1 MASIQLRGGRWQ
13 LRVKHRLLPSAFF
26 HTFDTEAAA
35 REYGAQLEALLVRG
49 IVPLELAEAQK
60 RGSNPLLG
68 TVIAQYKTLANVAP
82 SDRATLDL
90 IGRANAHIRV
100 QAVNAA
106 WADLWVAG
114 MRAGQKLA
122 PGTIRK
128 RVECLAR
135 ALDWY
140 WRRAGEVVANPLRN
154 MPRGYASATA
164 DEVHA
169 AKSAGRT
176 VPRDTQRNRRLDD
189 AELARIRAALAGT
202 KAPGKQRALPSDAGF
217 ALLFELILGTG
228 LRLSEAYSLRV
239 DQVDLARWVL
249 NVEGSKGH
257 RGAARPRMV
266 PLVRRLRVPLQ
277 AWCRDRV
284 GRVFDF
290 WDGTPADKPRCTMR
304 LSARF
309 ATLFAYA
316 GVPDFTEH
324 DLRHCATCDWVT
336 MRDAAGR
343 WVFGEVELCKIM
355 GWTDTRMMLRYASLR
370 GEDLAA
376 RLG

>member
-1 MASIQLRGGRWQ
+1 MLSPPTACA
-13 LRVKHRLLPSAFF
+13 AFPI
-26 HTFDTEAAA
+26 
-35 REYGAQLEALLVRG
+35 GV
-49 IVPLELAEAQK
+49 VCSMP
-60 RGSNPLLG
+60 PLLG
-68 TVIAQYKTLANVAP
+68 NTHTKSKALPKIFQECPIN
-82 SDRATLDL
+82 
-90 IGRANAHIRV
+90 
-100 QAVNAA
+100 
-106 WADLWVAG
+106 G
-114 MRAGQKLA
+114 MENKNHMGVKLEQEA
-122 PGTIRK
+122 K
-128 RVECLAR
+128 RLG
-135 ALDWY
+135 LK
-140 WRRAGEVVANPLRN
+140 P
-154 MPRGYASATA
+154 
-164 DEVHA
+164 
-169 AKSAGRT
+169 
-176 VPRDTQRNRRLDD
+176 
-189 AELARIRAALAGT
+189 AGT

-266 PLVRRLRVPLQ
+266 PLVRCLRVPLQ
-277 AWCRDRV
+277 AWCRGRV

-290 WDGTPADKPRCTMR
+290 WDGTPADKTRCTLR

-343 WVFGEVELCKIM
+343 WVFSEVEVCKIM

>member
-1 MASIQLRGGRWQ
+1 MDTTRQFVSI
-13 LRVKHRLLPSAFF
+13 
-26 HTFDTEAAA
+26 E
-35 REYGAQLEALLVRG
+35 
-49 IVPLELAEAQK
+49 I
-60 RGSNPLLG
+60 
-68 TVIAQYKTLANVAP
+68 
-82 SDRATLDL
+82 
-90 IGRANAHIRV
+90 
-100 QAVNAA
+100 
-106 WADLWVAG
+106 
-114 MRAGQKLA
+114 
-122 PGTIRK
+122 PG
-128 RVECLAR
+128 
-135 ALDWY
+135 
-140 WRRAGEVVANPLRN
+140 N

-284 GRVFDF
+284 GR
-290 WDGTPADKPRCTMR
+290 GPKARKRYASGKPT
-304 LSARF
+304 
-309 ATLFAYA
+309 
-316 GVPDFTEH
+316 
-324 DLRHCATCDWVT
+324 
-336 MRDAAGR
+336 DAAGGR
-343 WVFGEVELCKIM
+343 S
-355 GWTDTRMMLRYASLR
+355 A
-370 GEDLAA
+370 
-376 RLG
+376 